1 MTNIGDG
8 FGQAVGNGHQLYVTN
23 MNVSSENENPCLDH
37 CVAQVPCELNLTSQ
51 LETSKKDFLIGHQ
64 AVI

>member
-37 CVAQVPCELNLTSQ
+37 CVAQVLCELNLTSQ
-51 LETSKKDFLIGHQ
+51 LETSKI
-64 AVI
+64 